1 MRMSRR
7 SLMGALAIGVG
18 ALATSGASSGARPK
32 VVVIGGGSGGAT
44 VARYIARDSAGE
56 IEVTLIEPTRQY
68 YTCYFSNLYL
78 AGLWEYDDLAH
89 GYGRLAARHGI
100 NVVHDRAV
108 AVDREARRVR
118 LAGGATLPYDRLVI
132 SPGIDFVE
140 DSVPGWS
147 IAAQTAMPHA
157 YRAGSQTR
165 LLRDQLM
172 GMRDGG
178 VFCLVAPPHP
188 YRCPPGPYERIC
200 MVAHLLKQRNPR
212 AKILLVDPKPK
223 FPKQVLFEE
232 AWQRHY
238 SGMIERI
245 GPDSGADRTSV
256 DPDAMTVDI
265 DGQPE
270 TVDVCNV
277 IPAQKAG
284 RIAEVAGL
292 TDESGW
298 APVRPEDMTSREDE
312 AIHVL
317 GDAADQG
324 DMPKSGFSANSQAKV
339 AANAI
344 CHALLGQR
352 VFPARYMNTCWSLLG
367 PEDGVKVGAIYEPK
381 DGRIRTVDSFISSR
395 DEDAQTRQA
404 TFRESVDWYHAITTD
419 MFS

>member
-1 MRMSRR
+1 MSRR
-7 SLMGALAIGVG
+7 SLMGALAAGVG
-18 ALATSGASSGARPK
+18 TLAAPRASSGSRPK

-44 VARYIARDSAGE
+44 AARYIAHDSAAE

-68 YTCYFSNLYL
+68 YTCYFSNLYI
-78 AGLWEYDDLAH
+78 AGFWDYDDLAH
-89 GYGRLAARHGI
+89 GYGRLAARNGI
-100 NVVHDRAV
+100 NVVHDWAV
-108 AVDREARRVR
+108 AVDREARQVR
-118 LAGGATLPYDRLVI
+118 LAGGSALPYDRLVI

-147 IAAQTAMPHA
+147 VAAQNAMPHA

-172 GMRDGG
+172 EMREGG

-200 MVAHLLKQRNPR
+200 MVAHLLKQRNPK
-212 AKILLVDPKPK
+212 AKILLVDPKPG
-223 FPKQVLFEE
+223 FPKQALFEE

-238 SGMIERI
+238 GGMIERI
-245 GPDSGADRTSV
+245 GPESGSSTISV
-256 DPDAMTVDI
+256 DPDTMTVDI
-265 DGQPE
+265 DGHSE

-284 RIAEVAGL
+284 HIAEVAGL
-292 TDESGW
+292 TDDSGW
-298 APVRPEDMTSREDE
+298 APVHPGDMTSRRDT

-324 DMPKSGFSANSQAKV
+324 DMPKSGFAANSQAKV

-352 VFPARYMNTCWSLLG
+352 AFPARYMNTCWSLLG
-367 PEDGVKVGAIYEPK
+367 PEDGVKVGAVYEPK
-381 DGRIRTVDSFISSR
+381 DGRIRTVDSFISTR